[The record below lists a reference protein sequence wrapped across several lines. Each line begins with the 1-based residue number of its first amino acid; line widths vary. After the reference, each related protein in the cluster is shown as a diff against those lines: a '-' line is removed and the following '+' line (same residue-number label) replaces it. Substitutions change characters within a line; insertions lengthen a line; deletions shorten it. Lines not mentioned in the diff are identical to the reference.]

1 MSSFG
6 ARRKAKVI
14 ITEDDGAGV
23 DKQEGAAGATTR
35 SDGKLHHDSDFTY
48 MLNASKADGML
59 FAETRKPAPGIKTA
73 KKPFRQ
79 SGLRKTISAADD
91 EDDKDGG
98 PAVVRPAKPGAQK
111 KKKAAK
117 TKLSFGADQADDD
130 DDGPAVKKP
139 VKPAAGLG
147 QRAFE
152 NSASKRLPLRS
163 FQEDEDDRPKY
174 SREYLDELQSSTPTT
189 PRDTPALS
197 IHDSDAMDLD
207 ASELEGALIVDSP
220 DIPAPVHKTQI
231 LTDAE
236 IREKKERRARLAK
249 EQDFLSVD
257 DLSDD
262 DSAKKKSDTRLKAED
277 EELGE
282 GFDDYVEDG
291 GLSLGKRA
299 EKERRKRD
307 RQKMAELITA
317 AEGNDSDSSSDSDDA
332 EGRIAYEAAQTRA
345 GMDGLKKPAKQDVEK
360 ELLQIPQKITPLPI
374 LSECIARLQS
384 TLQSM
389 QVDITSKRSAVDHL
403 RKERDGITTR
413 EAEVQKLLDETG
425 KKYQETM
432 GQTDKGES
440 AGGVVAMEARG
451 LESLGTTP
459 SREPMDET

>member
-23 DKQEGAAGATTR
+23 DKLESAAGATTS
-35 SDGKLHHDSDFTY
+35 SDGKLHHESSFTY
-48 MLNASKADGML
+48 MLNASKADGTL
-59 FAETRKPAPGIKTA
+59 YAESGKPAPGIKTA

-79 SGLRKTISAADD
+79 SGLRKTISAADE
-91 EDDKDGG
+91 EDDEDGG
-98 PAVVRPAKPGAQK
+98 PAVVRPAKLGAQ

-117 TKLSFGADQADDD
+117 TKLSFGADQAEDDEEE
-130 DDGPAVKKP
+130 PAVKKP

-189 PRDTPALS
+189 PRDTPSLS
-197 IHDSDAMDLD
+197 IHAFDAMDLD
-207 ASELEGALIVDSP
+207 FSELEGALIVNSP
-220 DIPAPVHKTQI
+220 GIPAPIHKTQI

-249 EQDFLSVD
+249 EQGFLSID

-317 AEGNDSDSSSDSDDA
+317 AEGNASDSSSDSDDA

-345 GMDGLKKPAKQDVEK
+345 GMDGLKKPAKQDAEK

-389 QVDITSKRSAVDHL
+389 QVDITSKRSAVVHL

-425 KKYQETM
+425 KKYEETM
-432 GQTDKGES
+432 GQNEKSEHAAT
-440 AGGVVAMEARG
+440 AAVATETRG

-459 SREPMDET
+459 SRELMDET

>member
-23 DKQEGAAGATTR
+23 DKQDRAAGATTS
-35 SDGKLHHDSDFTY
+35 SDGKLHRDSSFTY

-59 FAETRKPAPGIKTA
+59 FAETGKTAPGIKTA

-91 EDDKDGG
+91 EDDQDGG
-98 PAVVRPAKPGAQK
+98 PAVVRPTKLGAQK

-117 TKLSFGADQADDD
+117 TKLSFGADQAEDGDDE
-130 DDGPAVKKP
+130 PAVKKP
-139 VKPAAGLG
+139 VKPAPGLG

-207 ASELEGALIVDSP
+207 TAELEGALIVDSP
-220 DIPAPVHKTQI
+220 DIPTPVHKTQI

-345 GMDGLKKPAKQDVEK
+345 GMDGLKKPPKQDAEK

-432 GQTDKGES
+432 RQSEKSES
-440 AGGVVAMEARG
+440 AVAVATEARG